1 MRKYVSEGKFK
12 RVCAMPETKLFIATK
27 VSNQHSLTMHHEG
40 IRVGG
45 EQVIK
50 QTLIARHRGF
60 YYFQYTDWNGDTR
73 HYRQDVLPG
82 HIGFIIGL
90 NLLVECGGFYKHEQ
104 PIDVARSLF
113 HAKVKIE
120 LV

>member
-1 MRKYVSEGKFK
+1 MRKYISEGKFK

-27 VSNQHSLTMHHEG
+27 VSNNHSLSMYYGG

-45 EQVIK
+45 EQEIK

-60 YYFQYTDWNGDTR
+60 YYFQYTDWNGSTR
-73 HYRQDVLPG
+73 HYRQDMLPG
-82 HIGFIIGL
+82 YLGFIIGL
-90 NLLVECGGFYKHEQ
+90 DLLVERGGFYKHEQ
-104 PIDVARSLF
+104 PIDSTRSLF
-113 HAKVKIE
+113 HAKVE